1 MCGRFPDLF
10 NAMQAVVVTHPAVSR
25 EMLAMA
31 IKQFRRDTD
40 ALGQGD
46 VVGLLTSV
54 INGAN
59 QAFDAVLRSRRSA
72 DRKGADRTAASLPWG
87 KHTD

>member
-1 MCGRFPDLF
+1 
-10 NAMQAVVVTHPAVSR
+10 MQAVVVTHPAVSR

-31 IKQFRRDTD
+31 IKQFRRDAD
-40 ALGQGD
+40 ALR
-46 VVGLLTSV
+46 LLASV

>member
-10 NAMQAVVVTHPAVSR
+10 NPMQAVVVTHPAVSR

-31 IKQFRRDTD
+31 IKQFTPDTD
-40 ALGQGD
+40 ALGQDD
-46 VVGLLTSV
+46 VLGLLASV

-59 QAFDAVLRSRRSA
+59 QAFDAVLRT
-72 DRKGADRTAASLPWG
+72 RKGADRKAASLPWG